1 MRSSDADTRRSVIVL
16 LMVAAF
22 SNLRNDLA
30 SLASVDEGIEG
41 VWSW

>member
-1 MRSSDADTRRSVIVL
+1 MRSSDADTRRSVILL

-30 SLASVDEGIEG
+30 SFASVEEG
-41 VWSW
+41 VEERVWS